1 MVQSG
6 YSAQS
11 IDVVASVQNPHDAPL
26 QCNVQSQHD
35 DPLQC
40 NVQNQHVDSCQ
51 WNVQSQHVTPS
62 AVPRVVW
69 VRTGLIGDHSGHLRS
84 DWLKLGILGDWF

>member
-1 MVQSG
+1 MAILLNLVVKSIGTDPESTSSLTNVRCGFVVQSG

-11 IDVVASVQNPHDAPL
+11 IDVVASVQNPHEAPL

-40 NVQNQHVDSCQ
+40 NVQNQHVDC
-51 WNVQSQHVTPS
+51 
-62 AVPRVVW
+62 
-69 VRTGLIGDHSGHLRS
+69 D
-84 DWLKLGILGDWF
+84 ILT